1 MAFNGAAPK
10 RSHHKIVPVKDTR
23 TSTIDSFFQKPPPPP
38 QVGRPPVLPLK
49 KRGRPAA
56 TAADLHHAAS
66 PATASCS
73 VSEPQP
79 SNKPMSKRGAA
90 ALIDA
95 KPKRVNWGKGEHL
108 NSREAVED
116 WDAKRGP
123 HLEHNS
129 SEDSSS
135 ENDSSKDDSSEDDSS
150 EVGYNAEC
158 ILAQRGAGKSLQFLV
173 DWEGFGEADQKPTGP
188 GSHWRTSRTVTPTR
202 RGAASDGGGAHIG
215 ACAVLMAVLMAVLLL
230 IPYTSIEESCWLSV
244 FTLVIHRLLH
254 SSTERPGA
262 RPRIS

>member
-1 MAFNGAAPK
+1 
-10 RSHHKIVPVKDTR
+10 
-23 TSTIDSFFQKPPPPP
+23 
-38 QVGRPPVLPLK
+38 
-49 KRGRPAA
+49 
-56 TAADLHHAAS
+56 
-66 PATASCS
+66 
-73 VSEPQP
+73 
-79 SNKPMSKRGAA
+79 MSKRGAA

-188 GSHWRTSRTVTPTR
+188 GSHWRTSRT
-202 RGAASDGGGAHIG
+202 DE
-215 ACAVLMAVLMAVLLL
+215 L
-230 IPYTSIEESCWLSV
+230 
-244 FTLVIHRLLH
+244 
-254 SSTERPGA
+254 
-262 RPRIS
+262 